1 MCMMII
7 SMLTKSLANNQ
18 IPSMSSSPNI
28 SFVLHDAAR
37 LLRKRFEQRSRTSG
51 LTRAQWQVL
60 AYLSLHEGIH
70 QNKLADLIEIM
81 PITLARLLDKMEA
94 RGFVER
100 RPDPGDRRAWLLY
113 LTPQARPLLE
123 TMQSNGQR
131 TRDEAFAGLSTD
143 AQQNL
148 LKTLCLIKSNLLEAC
163 AQSAVDREKVN
174 G

>member
-1 MCMMII
+1 
-7 SMLTKSLANNQ
+7 
-18 IPSMSSSPNI
+18 MSSSPNI
-28 SFVLHDAAR
+28 SFVLHDVAR

-94 RGFVER
+94 RGFIER
-100 RPDPGDRRAWLLY
+100 RPNPADRRAWLLY
-113 LTPQARPLLE
+113 LTPQALLE
-123 TMQSNGQR
+123 IMRANGQK
-131 TRDEAFAGLSTD
+131 TRDEAFIGLSADT
-143 AQQNL
+143 QQHL
-148 LKTLCLIKSNLLEAC
+148 LQTLSLIKSNLLAAC
-163 AQSAVDREKVN
+163 TQPAVDREKVH